1 VATYAPTSRT
11 ARSSSK
17 TSACASAHSNHHQ
30 QKGTHHQPAHRA
42 DTDDEPTH
50 RAETADPIE
59 RAGRII
65 TSPAAR
71 RWVYRVALAVIA
83 LCAAYGLVEDSAAAL
98 WGALAAALVG
108 LPLADANV
116 NTGT

>member
-1 VATYAPTSRT
+1 MTDD
-11 ARSSSK
+11 
-17 TSACASAHSNHHQ
+17 
-30 QKGTHHQPAHRA
+30 QPAHRA